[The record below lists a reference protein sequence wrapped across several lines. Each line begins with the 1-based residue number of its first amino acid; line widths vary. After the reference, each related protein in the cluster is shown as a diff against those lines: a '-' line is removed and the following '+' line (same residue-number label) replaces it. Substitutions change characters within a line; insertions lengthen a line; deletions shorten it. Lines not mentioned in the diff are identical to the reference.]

1 MLPRQHRLHL
11 SADLRR
17 VNRRGRRF
25 VVSEAV
31 ISVQQVSKATRVGVI
46 TPGKVGN
53 SVVRHHIARKV
64 RAGAA
69 KFIESHPV
77 GFEIVL
83 RAQVGAELL
92 SVEQWIDLFE
102 RSVKIEKAV

>member
-1 MLPRQHRLHL
+1 VLPRQHRLHL

-17 VNRRGRRF
+17 VNRKGRRF

-31 ISVQQVSKATRVGVI
+31 FTVLQIPKSTRIGVI

-53 SVVRHHIARKV
+53 SVIRHLIARKV

-69 KFIESHPV
+69 NFLMKYPH
-77 GFEIVL
+77 GFEIVV
-83 RAQVGAELL
+83 RAQSGAESL
-92 SVEQWIDLFE
+92 SVADWSDLFE
-102 RSVKIEKAV
+102 RSIPIEKAL

>member
-17 VNRRGRRF
+17 VNRKGRRF

-31 ISVQQVSKATRVGVI
+31 FTVLKCSKDTRIGVI

-53 SVVRHHIARKV
+53 SVVRHQIARKV
-64 RAGAA
+64 RAAA
-69 KFIESHPV
+69 AQFIEKHPA
-77 GFEIVL
+77 GYEIVV
-83 RAQVGAELL
+83 RAQAGAQDL
-92 SVEQWIDLFE
+92 SVGNWSELFD
-102 RSVKIEKAV
+102 RSVDY

>member
-17 VNRRGRRF
+17 VNRKGRRF

-31 ISVQQVSKATRVGVI
+31 FTVQKVSSTSKIGVI
-46 TPGKVGN
+46 TPGKLGN
-53 SVVRHHIARKV
+53 SVVRHRVARKI

-69 KFIESHPV
+69 IFIANNPS
-77 GFEIVL
+77 GYEIVV
-83 RAQVGAELL
+83 RAQAGADELT
-92 SVEQWIDLFE
+92 VAKWADLLM
-102 RSVKIEKAV
+102 RSVDH